1 MVKDEVA
8 RSNSA
13 EARMQPESSVEG
25 FFRNRKRSRTISGL
39 SLASTTTM
47 TDSKNVDI
55 SPLVHDALGVARGQL
70 GSQASLC
77 SVKVIK
83 PTKHKKTSTQVQMTF
98 NAKDEVDGS
107 TDEFEYPEVETVE
120 YDSAAKLKRTK
131 SQVEREQE
139 KTSKFWDSFATTYSL
154 IYGIFLIIAGI
165 LAYTFDL
172 FGPSSKW
179 RYYQVGLI
187 GESFNVYLSVVG
199 ILIICVLMFDIHK
212 YLNLIRQYYERNQ
225 NGKFKL
231 IEGEDG
237 ELIISVPMVEEHLEL
252 PDYYLFTTGR
262 HSGSFFLRIGAAI
275 FCVGHIIHMLVI
287 MVRLIQS
294 YFLKED
300 HSDLECTSPVHITS
314 CLLKS
319 TYDFLQLYMIFKYSN
334 VIINRSKRLARFCFM
349 HCLSA
354 SLCLW
359 IHAIMQETV
368 EYVLDKYVATNH
380 TSGMNGTCADFD
392 NSCMDDRGHFELE
405 IGCLIEKT
413 CVCTAK
419 DQTFDAMF
427 AISAYSFPFTIEF
440 GILTAGVWY
449 VMWSNIGKVAEHQKG
464 ASYMPSLEAEEPNKL
479 VQDGLYI
486 FADCSKAIK
495 GIFAGIIFCA
505 VGVIGLIVY
514 EVFYI
519 YPGTLIWYP
528 STINDVFEGTMLLA
542 MIFATV
548 YVSQFVTQFQC
559 LFTQL

>member
-1 MVKDEVA
+1 M
-8 RSNSA
+8 
-13 EARMQPESSVEG
+13 
-25 FFRNRKRSRTISGL
+25 L
-39 SLASTTTM
+39 
-47 TDSKNVDI
+47 I
-55 SPLVHDALGVARGQL
+55 SPLMSAVFVII
-70 GSQASLC
+70 
-77 SVKVIK
+77 VKHSIA
-83 PTKHKKTSTQVQMTF
+83 KH
-98 NAKDEVDGS
+98 
-107 TDEFEYPEVETVE
+107 
-120 YDSAAKLKRTK
+120 
-131 SQVEREQE
+131 
-139 KTSKFWDSFATTYSL
+139 
-154 IYGIFLIIAGI
+154 
-165 LAYTFDL
+165 
-172 FGPSSKW
+172 
-179 RYYQVGLI
+179 YQIGLI

-212 YLNLIRQYYERNQ
+212 YLNSMRRYFEHNQ

-237 ELIISVPMVEEHLEL
+237 ELIISVPMIEEQLEL

-287 MVRLIQS
+287 MVRQIQY
-294 YFLKED
+294 YFLEEGRTE
-300 HSDLECTSPVHITS
+300 LECTSPVHISS

-334 VIINRSKRLARFCFM
+334 VIVNRSKRLARFCFI

-368 EYVLDKYVATNH
+368 EYVLDEYVATNY
-380 TSGMNGTCADFD
+380 TSVINSTCADFA
-392 NSCMDDRGHFELE
+392 NSCLDDRGHFELD

-413 CVCTAK
+413 CVCTAQ
-419 DQTFDAMF
+419 DQAFDAMF

-449 VMWSNIGKVAEHQKG
+449 VMWSNIGKVAEHKQG

-548 YVSQFVTQFQC
+548 YVSQFVSQFQC
-559 LFTQL
+559 SFTQL